1 MNKFGTCNSLFIGE
15 KGYDLMTI
23 ETDISSGIFFF
34 RIIGLADKMVQ
45 ESKFRILSALR
56 NSAFGIPQRRN
67 EKVTVSLLPAH
78 IKKVSM
84 HSDLAITAAYLIA
97 SGQIPHFKKPTV
109 LIGQLGLDGSL
120 SCAEDLSAMISIAI
134 RYGIN
139 DIVCPKGVMDMS
151 RIDKKIRIAQLKN
164 LEDIRSLRFRTVA
177 ALRKTKTHMPA
188 SGPKTQTG
196 CVASF
201 EIDSLEGIEYHKRA
215 LQISIAGKHPILFGG
230 IPGSGKSAL
239 ARCASELM
247 TDLSHDQALEVQSIY
262 AHAQISQPEFSRPPV
277 RMPHHHLTRTGMI
290 GGTQNRHIGEIS
302 LAHHGILILDELCEF
317 EKATIESL
325 REVFDQKGAHIR
337 KGSRQSFIAFEGL
350 VIATTNLCPCG
361 STDPESGQHC
371 RCGQA
376 RIRQY
381 QSRISNP
388 MLDRFHIK
396 TLFCRSPD
404 HSAET
409 FKPQMHSAT
418 MSGANI
424 AKSIREAKAI
434 QDIRNG
440 PDGHVPNSCLT
451 MAELFEFGITPDA
464 SSSLEKMEKSLS
476 ISKRTTVNALRVAR
490 TLADLASSKNIE
502 TPHILEAFQ
511 YVKTNPFE

>member
-15 KGYDLMTI
+15 KGYELMTI

-34 RIIGLADKMVQ
+34 RIIGLADRMVQ

-78 IKKVSM
+78 IKKISM

-109 LIGQLGLDGSL
+109 LIGQLSLDGTL
-120 SCAEDLSAMISIAI
+120 SCAEDLSAMISIALCQ
-134 RYGIN
+134 GI
-139 DIVCPKGVMDMS
+139 DHIVCPVGTIDMT
-151 RIDKKIRIAQLKN
+151 RIDRRIRIAQLGK
-164 LEDIRSLRFRTVA
+164 LEDIRTLRF
-177 ALRKTKTHMPA
+177 KTTASSRIKTHDSAAKPYM
-188 SGPKTQTG
+188 SNGGKS
-196 CVASF
+196 SF
-201 EIDSLEGIEYHKRA
+201 EIDSLYGIDYHKRA

-239 ARCASELM
+239 ARCAYELM
-247 TDLSHDQALEVQSIY
+247 TDLSHEQAMEVQSIY
-262 AHAQISQPEFSRPPV
+262 AHAQIPRPEFHRPPV
-277 RMPHHHLTRTGMI
+277 RMPHHHLTRIGMI
-290 GGTQNRHIGEIS
+290 GGMQNRHIGEIS

-337 KGSRQSFIAFEGL
+337 KGSRQSFVAFEGL

-361 STDPESGQHC
+361 SADPGSGKHC

-381 QSRISNP
+381 QSRVSNP

-396 TLFCRSPD
+396 TLFCRNNDDVADMPKSRTPHD
-404 HSAET
+404 IL
-409 FKPQMHSAT
+409 
-418 MSGANI
+418 SGSHI
-424 AKSIREAKAI
+424 AKSIRDVETI
-434 QDIRNG
+434 QNHRNG
-440 PDGHVPNSCLT
+440 PDGHLPNSRLT
-451 MAELFEFGITPDA
+451 MAEILAFGITEDA
-464 SSSLEKMEKSLS
+464 SSSLRDMTKTLSLS
-476 ISKRTTVNALRVAR
+476 KRIMVNALRVAR
-490 TLADLASSKNIE
+490 TIADLSSATNIE